1 MVEIRNAKLSELVPD
16 PENANKG
23 TERGAY
29 MVRHSL
35 EKLGAGR
42 SVLVDKHG
50 VLIAG
55 NKTTEAAYEMGLED
69 AIIVPTDGTKLVVV
83 QRTDLDLAT
92 DAKAKE
98 LAIADNRA
106 GELGLAWDT
115 DVLQDLAQDIE
126 LSDWFTEEEIAG
138 WDVELSDWDS
148 PSEEEDEETAAD
160 LIEDAEQ
167 GKIEPRFKLG
177 DIIKLGRHR
186 IVCGDSTD
194 EENVRKLLGGGIS
207 RLLLDRPSLWGV
219 VCGQDC

>member
-1 MVEIRNAKLSELVPD
+1 MADDIRNAKLSELVPD

-29 MVRHSL
+29 MVRRSL

-69 AIIVPTDGTKLVVV
+69 VIVVPTDGTKLVVV

-115 DVLQDLAQDIE
+115 EVLQDLQQE
-126 LSDWFTEEEIAG
+126 VGLGDWFTADEIAG
-138 WDVELSDWDS
+138 WDVGEVPDFE
-148 PSEEEDEETAAD
+148 PVGEDEQGQPSSD
-160 LIEDAEQ
+160 RAEVNC
-167 GKIEPRFKLG
+167 
-177 DIIKLGRHR
+177 
-186 IVCGDSTD
+186 VCP
-194 EENVRKLLGGGIS
+194 N
-207 RLLLDRPSLWGV
+207 
-219 VCGQDC
+219 CGQEFVQQA